1 MDVFWAAILAVALGG
16 RLDEPRIVRFM
27 TADGGA
33 VSGEATAW
41 EALKSTFVSMEV
53 QNEPARDANRSSG
66 LPSSED
72 ERRSVESERLR
83 TQTPEAS
90 NWPAVP
96 WPAHDALDRVAAVPA
111 LRDETRARLER
122 SGIAAEPV
130 ETEHFLVYAELP
142 RLEAAQLAARMES
155 VHAWLAEQV
164 GVDPAA
170 PHYWGKAVVICVADP
185 DRFRLLEAEAFGQL
199 AGRELKAI
207 CHPVGEKV
215 FIVLRGEPSGPA
227 AIRAAV
233 HAFMHRYRSPRRLPP
248 WANEG
253 FASFAAAV
261 FAPGP
266 WAEAERRGAIAF
278 LRGGGDVR
286 GVLNATYD
294 LGWPGPGGVGPALG
308 ALFVE
313 LLVAEKPAAFRAW
326 VRLVKGG
333 AEWLDAMNEVYGSPT
348 RLVDT
353 FVQYYRVND

>member
-1 MDVFWAAILAVALGG
+1 MGVFWAAILAVALGG
-16 RLDEPRIVRFM
+16 RLDEPRIVRVQSAG
-27 TADGGA
+27 TGS
-33 VSGEATAW
+33 V
-41 EALKSTFVSMEV
+41 KSMEV
-53 QNEPARDANRSSG
+53 QSKPPRDATRSTG
-66 LPSSED
+66 LPSSGE
-72 ERRSVESERLR
+72 ERRAVDPERLR
-83 TQTPEAS
+83 TQTPEATH
-90 NWPAVP
+90 WPAVP
-96 WPAHDALDRVAAVPA
+96 WPAHDALHSVAALPA
-111 LRDETRARLER
+111 LRDETRASLER
-122 SGIAAEPV
+122 SGIAAEPL

-155 VHAWLAEQV
+155 VHAWLVEQA
-164 GVDPAA
+164 GTDPAA

-233 HAFMHRYRSPRRLPP
+233 HAFMHRWRTPRRLPP

-253 FASFAAAV
+253 FASYAAAV

-266 WAEAERRGAIAF
+266 WAEEERRAALAF

-294 LGWPGPGGVGPALG
+294 QGWPGPDGVGPALG
-308 ALFVE
+308 ALFVG
-313 LLVAEKPAAFRAW
+313 LLVAEKPAAFRSW
-326 VRLVKGG
+326 VRAIKGG
-333 AEWLDAMNEVYGSPT
+333 AEWVDAMNEVYGSPT
-348 RLVDT
+348 RLVET